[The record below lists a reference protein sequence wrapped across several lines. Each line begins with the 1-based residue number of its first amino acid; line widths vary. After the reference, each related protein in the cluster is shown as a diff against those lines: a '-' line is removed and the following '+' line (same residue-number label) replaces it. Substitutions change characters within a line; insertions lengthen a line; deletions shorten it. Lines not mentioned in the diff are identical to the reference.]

1 MRVLRIAATALS
13 LALVLPL
20 SYAKA
25 AASADIRS
33 TALDVERY
41 LLLYS
46 NGGDERFWTQMSE
59 AQNQLG
65 EQVKA
70 EKGAAT
76 LEGILSTY
84 QDYAAKVHAAYHEK
98 NFDLNTSLSQA
109 SEIFNLLDSFIPAD
123 TTNPPPRLSDNLRAF
138 AVLSIRQDTPLAKA
152 SDQQAIDQLASD
164 ISAQI
169 DALSTENPKAY
180 QKVPMRWKYLQT
192 AQRNGKPLIYP
203 FNAQIEYMLTQL
215 EKDSAEAPRTSL

>member
-1 MRVLRIAATALS
+1 MRDLRIAARALS
-13 LALVLPL
+13 LALILPL

-25 AASADIRS
+25 DTSADIRS

-46 NGGDERFWTQMSE
+46 NGGDERFWTQMNE

-65 EQVKA
+65 EQIKT

-84 QDYAAKVHAAYHEK
+84 QGYADDVRAAYWQ
-98 NFDLNTSLSQA
+98 NNQDLSTSLAQA
-109 SEIFNLLDSFIPAD
+109 FNVFKLLDSFLPAD
-123 TTNPPPRLSDNLRAF
+123 TSSQAPSLADNLRSF
-138 AVLSIRQDTPLAKA
+138 AVLSIRQDTPLAETG
-152 SDQQAIDQLASD
+152 DQQTIDQLAKR

-169 DALSTENPKAY
+169 DALSNKNPKAY
-180 QKVPMRWKYLQT
+180 QQVPMRWKYLQI
-192 AQRNGKPLIYP
+192 AHRNGKPLIYP
-203 FNAQIEYMLTQL
+203 FNAQIEYMLAQL
-215 EKDSAEAPRTSL
+215 EAGSAEIP